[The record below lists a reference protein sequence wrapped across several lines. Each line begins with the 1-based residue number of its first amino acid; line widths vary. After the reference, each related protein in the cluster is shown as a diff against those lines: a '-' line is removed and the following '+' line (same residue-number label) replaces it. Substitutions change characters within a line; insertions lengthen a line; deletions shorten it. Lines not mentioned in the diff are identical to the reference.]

1 MKSIRH
7 TCACI
12 FRLIYSHCF
21 MKYTQQSHQK
31 SPSTGA
37 YYRPTNVPHIHQV
50 MLYTLLHIPS
60 YTEIRKMFI
69 VLYDFSFLHQPVY
82 RFIQS
87 SGVYER
93 APVLTGNVI
102 WKKLVATS
110 PFPIQD
116 LFPIRNPDDLVSM
129 DFTCKSV
136 RLVLCYKY
144 YGLYEAGR
152 WPRLHGRLVVRKVA
166 VYTMPQWWRQ
176 RLLDAV
182 LPVDGLGIHIAPDII
197 YLWWLCVRYILCI

>member
-50 MLYTLLHIPS
+50 MLYTLLHIPR

-93 APVLTGNVI
+93 APARLNRKCNMKKIGSHKSISDSRSISDSKPWRLSFNGFYMQKCTLGFMLQILWVI
-102 WKKLVATS
+102 WGGAVA
-110 PFPIQD
+110 
-116 LFPIRNPDDLVSM
+116 
-129 DFTCKSV
+129 
-136 RLVLCYKY
+136 
-144 YGLYEAGR
+144 
-152 WPRLHGRLVVRKVA
+152 
-166 VYTMPQWWRQ
+166 
-176 RLLDAV
+176 
-182 LPVDGLGIHIAPDII
+182 
-197 YLWWLCVRYILCI
+197 

>member
-7 TCACI
+7 ICACI
-12 FRLIYSHCF
+12 FRLKYSHCF

-37 YYRPTNVPHIHQV
+37 YYHPIRMCIPHISSKATV
-50 MLYTLLHIPS
+50 TYRK
-60 YTEIRKMFI
+60 EFRKMFI

-87 SGVYER
+87 SGSVYDR
-93 APVLTGNVI
+93 PPVLTGNVI

-116 LFPIRNPDDLVSM
+116 LFPIRNPW
-129 DFTCKSV
+129 
-136 RLVLCYKY
+136 RLSFNGFYMQKCSFGFMLQILWVIW
-144 YGLYEAGR
+144 GGA
-152 WPRLHGRLVVRKVA
+152 VA
-166 VYTMPQWWRQ
+166 
-176 RLLDAV
+176 
-182 LPVDGLGIHIAPDII
+182 
-197 YLWWLCVRYILCI
+197 